1 MEDKDIW
8 EGLGVTPDEEETPVD
23 QEPEDTPIEDETD
36 IHDGEEDGEEETPEE
51 EDAEE
56 DGEDGG
62 EGGGPDPDEAHK
74 QELERVRQEGR
85 DALDAQAKGMGL
97 VDPYHGNRPITTQA
111 ELEEYQA
118 ANREAKIDRYCKAAG
133 MTREQFD
140 ELVGNLPE
148 VRAAKDAQERARAAE
163 QTAQEQQARDRLN
176 AEVAE
181 IRKLCPEIKDL
192 EALAAHE
199 SYDKVIARMKAT
211 GDGVLDAFKHVNF
224 DLLMK
229 QQAHDAKR
237 QSARNS
243 RGKDHLRGTGGK
255 GKGGATIPE
264 DQLRIYQRLNPG
276 ASLEELQSFHAQN
289 NRR

>member
-1 MEDKDIW
+1 M
-8 EGLGVTPDEEETPVD
+8 DEELDIYAIYGVEKPEE
-23 QEPEDTPIEDETD
+23 EPEPTPTEDETD
-36 IHDGEEDGEEETPEE
+36 IPGGEEDGEEEAPEE
-51 EDAEE
+51 EETGDGEE
-56 DGEDGG
+56 D
-62 EGGGPDPDEAHK
+62 GGPDPEEAHK

-85 DALDAQAKGMGL
+85 DALDAQVKGMGL

-111 ELEEYQA
+111 ELEEYQTA
-118 ANREAKIDRYCKAAG
+118 DREAKIDRYCKAAG

-199 SYDKVIARMKAT
+199 SYDRVIARMKAT

-224 DLLMK
+224 DLLM
-229 QQAHDAKR
+229 QQRTRDSKR
-237 QSARNS
+237 QAARND

-255 GKGGATIPE
+255 GKGGVSVPNEVYREYKRYNPKAT
-264 DQLRIYQRLNPG
+264 D
-276 ASLEELQSFHAQN
+276 EEITKHYA
-289 NRR
+289 RRHNK